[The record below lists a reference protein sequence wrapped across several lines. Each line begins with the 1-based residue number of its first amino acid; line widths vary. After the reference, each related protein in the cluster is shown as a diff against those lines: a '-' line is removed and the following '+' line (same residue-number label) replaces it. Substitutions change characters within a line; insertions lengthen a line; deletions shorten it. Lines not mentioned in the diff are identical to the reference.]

1 MDIANKNV
9 LFFDLDGTIINTISG
24 KTFPAGVWDMEIDLR
39 VLSIL
44 DKLKPEYIFIVSNQ
58 GGIGK
63 GFVNQKS
70 FAAKF
75 EYVKRA
81 IFDYLGDDNIVVDGM
96 YCTNDDK
103 VNEYR
108 KPNTAMLE
116 TLLRKY
122 SILNTKETMLMIGD
136 ASGKPGDFSD
146 SDKKTAENFGIDY
159 LDVEDFISLFNN

>member
-1 MDIANKNV
+1 MDITNKSV

-39 VLSIL
+39 VLSTL
-44 DKLKPEYIFIVSNQ
+44 DKLKPAYVFIVSNQ
-58 GGIGK
+58 GGVGR

-75 EYVKRA
+75 EYIKRA
-81 IFDYLGDDNIVVDGM
+81 IFDYLGDNSIIVDGM

-103 VNEYR
+103 ANEYR

-122 SILNTKETMLMIGD
+122 SILNAKETMLMVGD

-146 SDKKTAENFGIDY
+146 SDKKTAKNFGIDY
-159 LDVEDFISLFNN
+159 LDVEDFISLN

>member
-1 MDIANKNV
+1 MDITNKIV

-39 VLSIL
+39 VLSEL
-44 DKLKPEYIFIVSNQ
+44 DKLKPAYVFIVSNQ
-58 GGIGK
+58 GGVGR

-75 EYVKRA
+75 EYIKRA
-81 IFDYLGDDNIVVDGM
+81 IFDYLGDNSIIVDGM

-103 VNEYR
+103 ANEYR

-122 SILNTKETMLMIGD
+122 SILNAKETMLMVGD

-159 LDVEDFISLFNN
+159 LDVEDFISLN

>member
-39 VLSIL
+39 VLSTL

-58 GGIGK
+58 GGIEK
-63 GFVNQKS
+63 GFVNRKS

-75 EYVKRA
+75 EYVKQA
-81 IFDYLGDDNIVVDGM
+81 IFDYLGDTNIIVDGM

-103 VNEYR
+103 DNEYR

>member
-1 MDIANKNV
+1 MDIVNKNV

-39 VLSIL
+39 VLSTL
-44 DKLKPEYIFIVSNQ
+44 DKLKPEYIFIASNQ
-58 GGIGK
+58 GGIEK
-63 GFVNQKS
+63 GFVNRKS

-81 IFDYLGDDNIVVDGM
+81 IFDYLGDTNIIVDGM

-103 VNEYR
+103 ANEYR

>member
-1 MDIANKNV
+1 MTNDIKNKTI

-39 VLSIL
+39 VLSTL
-44 DKLKPEYIFIVSNQ
+44 DKLKPAYVFIVSNQ
-58 GGIGK
+58 GGVGR

-81 IFDYLGDDNIVVDGM
+81 IFDYLGDNSIIVDGM

-103 VNEYR
+103 ANEYR

-122 SILNTKETMLMIGD
+122 SILNAKETMLMVGD

-159 LDVEDFISLFNN
+159 LDVEDFISLT

>member
-1 MDIANKNV
+1 MDITNKIV

-39 VLSIL
+39 VLSEL
-44 DKLKPEYIFIVSNQ
+44 DKLKPAYVFIVSNQ
-58 GGIGK
+58 GGVGR

-81 IFDYLGDDNIVVDGM
+81 IFDYLGDNSIIVDGM

-103 VNEYR
+103 ANEYR

-122 SILNTKETMLMIGD
+122 SILNAKETMLMVGD
-136 ASGKPGDFSD
+136 ASGKPEDFSD

-159 LDVEDFISLFNN
+159 LDVEDFISLN

>member
-1 MDIANKNV
+1 MTNDIKNKSV

-24 KTFPAGVWDMEIDLR
+24 KTFPAGVWDMEIDLK
-39 VLSIL
+39 VLSEL
-44 DKLKPEYIFIVSNQ
+44 DKLKPAYVFIVSNQ
-58 GGIGK
+58 GGVGR

-81 IFDYLGDDNIVVDGM
+81 IFDYLGDDNIIVDGM
-96 YCTNDDK
+96 YCINNNK
-103 VNEYR
+103 SNEYR

-122 SILNTKETMLMIGD
+122 SIIFNKETMLMIGD
-136 ASGKPGDFSD
+136 ASGKPGDFSN
-146 SDKKTAENFGIDY
+146 SDRKTAENFGIDY
-159 LDVEDFISLFNN
+159 LDIEDFISLT

>member
-1 MDIANKNV
+1 MDITNKIV

-39 VLSIL
+39 VLSTL
-44 DKLKPEYIFIVSNQ
+44 DKLKPAYVFIVSNQ
-58 GGIGK
+58 GGVGR

-81 IFDYLGDDNIVVDGM
+81 IFDYLGDNSIIVDGM

-103 VNEYR
+103 ANEYR

-122 SILNTKETMLMIGD
+122 SILNAKETMLMVGD

-146 SDKKTAENFGIDY
+146 SDKKSAENFGIYY
-159 LDVEDFISLFNN
+159 LDVEDFISLT

>member
-1 MDIANKNV
+1 MDITNKIV

-39 VLSIL
+39 VLSEL
-44 DKLKPEYIFIVSNQ
+44 DKLKPAYVFIVSNQ
-58 GGIGK
+58 GGVGR

-81 IFDYLGDDNIVVDGM
+81 IFDYLGDNSIIVDGM

-103 VNEYR
+103 ANEYR

-122 SILNTKETMLMIGD
+122 SILNAKETMLMVGD

-159 LDVEDFISLFNN
+159 LDVEDFISLN